1 MNGTLHAGEG
11 RFVLRFE
18 RRLAH
23 PLEKVWAALT
33 DPAELG
39 HWFPQ
44 DVEADLRPGGTMR
57 FTFRGAGAPPFDGE
71 VLVYDP
77 PRVFAYRWGPDVLR
91 WELRPDGSGC
101 TLTFTDTIEAQGKA
115 ARDGAGGTSAW
126 RRWPRGW
133 TGPSPRP
140 PAAGRRFIPATS
152 RGSAPTPRRSGRLGQ
167 ARATVT
173 RAQKQAPGSPGGGQ
187 PAEIVSGWRQTACR
201 TVEGDAIMTNSS
213 RCRALRERGT
223 PAAGRDVRDEK
234 GEG

>member
-115 ARDGAGGTSAW
+115 ARDGAGWHVCLEALAARLDGAE
-126 RRWPRGW
+126 
-133 TGPSPRP
+133 P
-140 PAAGRRFIPATS
+140 PAASRWTQVHPGYVARFGPDAATI
-152 RGSAPTPRRSGRLGQ
+152 GP
-167 ARATVT
+167 
-173 RAQKQAPGSPGGGQ
+173 PG
-187 PAEIVSGWRQTACR
+187 
-201 TVEGDAIMTNSS
+201 
-213 RCRALRERGT
+213 
-223 PAAGRDVRDEK
+223 
-234 GEG
+234 